1 MEQIFREDFIWLDET
16 FEDRNQFLNRS
27 EKGFM
32 NRAKSKKVLPMG

>member
-1 MEQIFREDFIWLDET
+1 MEQIFREDFIWLDEA
-16 FEDRNQFLNRS
+16 FEDRNQFFEQI